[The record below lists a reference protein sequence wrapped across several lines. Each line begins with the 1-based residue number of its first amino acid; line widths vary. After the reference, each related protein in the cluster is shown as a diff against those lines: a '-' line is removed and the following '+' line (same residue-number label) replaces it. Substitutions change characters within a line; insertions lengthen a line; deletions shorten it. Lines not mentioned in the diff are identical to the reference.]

1 MWPWLSSPAN
11 ASSRHHFGRA
21 AKNALEQAREQVAAQ
36 LDAKPIDAKT
46 PAELL
51 ETFAE
56 DYPLVD
62 ACLAEALRLWPPGAI
77 TIRKAATD
85 DDGKGNT
92 EVLGLSSDG
101 SSATRYLVP
110 KGTWMHCC
118 IWSIH
123 RDAKVW
129 PRAEEFLP
137 ERFLSPE
144 ANKGGGGGAPLSEG
158 EEDLYAASQEARS
171 HYYFPFGDGAL
182 HRVRD
187 VGRAPR
193 AVDIL
198 DAGARLRAR
207 R

>member
-1 MWPWLSSPAN
+1 MAAYETTATAISFACYGLCLNPEA
-11 ASSRHHFGRA
+11 RA
-21 AKNALEQAREQVAAQ
+21 QVAAQ
-36 LDAKPIDAKT
+36 LDASPIDAKT

-62 ACLAEALRLWPPGAI
+62 ASLAEALRLWPPGAI

-92 EVLGLSSDG
+92 EVFGYSRGSDG
-101 SSATRYLVP
+101 SISTKRYLVP

-123 RDAKVW
+123 RDASVW

-137 ERFLSPE
+137 ERFVSPR
-144 ANKGGGGGAPLSEG
+144 GAKDEDKAAAAAGQQDGEG
-158 EEDLYAASQEARS
+158 EKEEDLYAAS
-171 HYYFPFGDGAL
+171 
-182 HRVRD
+182 
-187 VGRAPR
+187 
-193 AVDIL
+193 
-198 DAGARLRAR
+198 
-207 R
+207 